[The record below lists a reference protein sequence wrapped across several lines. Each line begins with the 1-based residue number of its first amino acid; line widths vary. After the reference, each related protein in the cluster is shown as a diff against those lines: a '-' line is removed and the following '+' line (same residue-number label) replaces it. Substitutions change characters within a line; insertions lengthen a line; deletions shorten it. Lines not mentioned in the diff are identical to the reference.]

1 MDVESF
7 LRSFRRFSARRG
19 LPHTLISDNAK
30 TYKSASKESIKIV
43 LSERVQTYFADHGIH
58 WEFIVEKAPWW
69 GGMWE
74 RMIRS
79 VKRCI
84 KKAVGQASLKCD
96 ELHTILVEI
105 EGVINARSITYV
117 YDDSE
122 GISYPLTPSQLIYG
136 RNVSVAP
143 NDKHFEITSTHQSL
157 TRRARHH
164 RKVLNNFTKQ
174 WKQEYLLNL
183 REIANQGN
191 SKKPNIEPGDIV
203 LLKNDQTKRCFWKL
217 GKVVELLLG
226 RDRNVRAAK
235 VKVPNCIV

>member
-1 MDVESF
+1 M
-7 LRSFRRFSARRG
+7 
-19 LPHTLISDNAK
+19 T
-30 TYKSASKESIKIV
+30 KI
-43 LSERVQTYFADHGIH
+43 
-58 WEFIVEKAPWW
+58 
-69 GGMWE
+69 
-74 RMIRS
+74 
-79 VKRCI
+79 
-84 KKAVGQASLKCD
+84 D

-105 EGVINARSITYV
+105 ERVINARPITYV

-136 RNVSVAP
+136 RNVLVAP

-164 RKVLNNFTKQ
+164 RKVLNNFTNQ

-191 SKKPNIEPGDIV
+191 DKKPNIEPDDIV
-203 LLKNDQTKRCFWKL
+203 LLKNDQFWKL

-226 RDRNVRAAK
+226 RNGNIRAAK
-235 VKVPNCIV
+235 VKVPSARGTTVLSRPLQLSIPL